1 MSVITDKHCSS
12 AWDRG
17 GKHAHACAFTEFFL
31 VVEVGGRYINKAV
44 ILIKLL
50 FSVSAM
56 KIKYIAG
63 KGWT

>member
-1 MSVITDKHCSS
+1 MLLLISTVLRPGIVEVNMPMLVHSQS
-12 AWDRG
+12 
-17 GKHAHACAFTEFFL
+17 FFL

-50 FSVSAM
+50 FSVSAV